1 MTSGNAQTQAPPATV
16 TIDQDKAMA
25 FIGRVVTDAAAA
37 FSAPLV
43 VLGDRLGLYKAMAF
57 AGPLTSAELAQRAG
71 VSERYAR
78 EWLLNQTASAYV
90 LYDPSIGRYTLPDE
104 HAVALTDDTSPLY
117 VGGLFSIVESVTKA
131 EPRIE
136 GAFASGEGM
145 LWGEHD
151 AELFP
156 ATDRLFRPGYIANIV
171 GSWIPALDGVAVKL
185 EAGAKVADIGCG
197 LGPSTIVLAHAY
209 PRSTFYGF
217 DNHAPSI
224 DAARKAAEAAG
235 VADRATFSVAS
246 AQDFPGAGFDLIAF
260 FDCLHDMGDP
270 IGAMRHAAATLAPD
284 GSVLIVEP
292 MAADHIEDSVNPVAR
307 FYSAASTLLCMP
319 NALASGAMALGNQVP
334 ESKLREIVQAGG
346 LSRFRRVAET
356 PFNRVF
362 EARR

>member
-1 MTSGNAQTQAPPATV
+1 MASSNAQTRTPPATA
-16 TIDQDKAMA
+16 TLDQDKAMA
-25 FIGRVVTDAAAA
+25 FIGRVVADAAAA

-57 AGPLTSAELAQRAG
+57 AGPLTSEELAQRAG

-90 LYDPSIGRYTLPDE
+90 VYDSAAGRYTLPDE
-104 HAVALTDDTSPLY
+104 YAVALTDDTSPFY
-117 VGGLFSIVESVTKA
+117 VGGLFHIVDSVIKA

-136 GAFASGEGM
+136 GAFTSGEGM

-151 AELFP
+151 AQLFP
-156 ATDRLFRPGYIANIV
+156 ATDRLFRPGYSANLV
-171 GSWIPALDGVAVKL
+171 SSWIPALEGVAAKL
-185 EAGAKVADIGCG
+185 EAGAKVADVGCG
-197 LGPSTIVLAHAY
+197 LGPSTVVLARAY
-209 PRSTFYGF
+209 PRSSFSGF

-224 DAARKAAEAAG
+224 EAAKAAAAKAG
-235 VADRATFSVAS
+235 VAGHTSFVVAS
-246 AQDFPGAGFDLIAF
+246 AQDYPGAGYDLIAF

-270 IGAMRHAAATLAPD
+270 IGAMRHAASTLAPD
-284 GSVLIVEP
+284 GTVLIVEP
-292 MAADHIEDSVNPVAR
+292 MAADHLEDSVNPVAR

-319 NALASGAMALGNQVP
+319 NALASGEMALGNQVP
-334 ESKLREIVQAGG
+334 ESTLREIVQAAG